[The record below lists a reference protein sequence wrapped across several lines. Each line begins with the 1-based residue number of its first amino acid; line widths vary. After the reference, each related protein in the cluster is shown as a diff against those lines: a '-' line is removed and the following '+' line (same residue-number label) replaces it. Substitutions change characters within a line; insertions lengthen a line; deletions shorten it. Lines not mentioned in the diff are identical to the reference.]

1 MEYRNAKYVT
11 ETSIECE
18 INHLTLGWIPYG
30 IADNETDPYAITLNS
45 ILKSSM
51 EINNDV
57 EAYSAPSDEV
67 LSLNIR
73 AQRDSILG
81 TIVDPVVS
89 NPLRWADMSPE
100 KQEEWRVYRQ
110 ALLNIPESSGFP
122 SDVTWPTPPE

>member
-1 MEYRNAKYVT
+1 
-11 ETSIECE
+11 
-18 INHLTLGWIPYG
+18 
-30 IADNETDPYAITLNS
+30 
-45 ILKSSM
+45 M

-57 EAYSAPSDEV
+57 KAYSAPSDEV

-89 NPLRWADMSPE
+89 NPLRWADMSSE

-110 ALLNIPESSGFP
+110 NLLNIPESSSFP

>member
-18 INHLTLGWIPYG
+18 INHPALGWIPYG
-30 IADNETDPYAITLNS
+30 IADYEVDPFAISLNI
-45 ILKSSM
+45 ILKGSM
-51 EINNDV
+51 EANDNV
-57 EAYSAPSDEV
+57 EAYSAPSNEV

-81 TIVDPVVS
+81 TIVDPIVS
-89 NPLRWADMSPE
+89 NPLRWADMSSE

-122 SDVTWPTPPE
+122 SNVTWPTQPT

>member
-30 IADNETDPYAITLNS
+30 IADHETDPYAITLNA

-57 EAYSAPSDEV
+57 KAYSAPSDEV

-89 NPLRWADMSPE
+89 NPLRWADMSSE

-110 ALLNIPESSGFP
+110 NLLNIPESSSFP

>member
-18 INHLTLGWIPYG
+18 INHPTLGWIPYG
-30 IADNETDPYAITLNS
+30 IADYEVDPFAISLNI
-45 ILKSSM
+45 ILKGSM
-51 EINNDV
+51 EANDNV
-57 EAYSAPSDEV
+57 EAYSAPSNEV

-81 TIVDPVVS
+81 TIVDPIVS
-89 NPLRWADMSPE
+89 NPLRWADMSSE

-122 SDVTWPTPPE
+122 SNVTWPTQPT